1 MCFFFQFV
9 RSLNIVPY
17 LRNNHSLYTKLNNTF
32 LDVLRLRTW
41 PAFLCIPHQSN
52 SPQQRERKKRKCTV
66 YCSAARASDIVYIY
80 IYNIRTFLLP
90 NAMSS
95 KFREILG
102 EMDVPRSQDEIHF
115 KWERRC
121 ILLLFRQHCKPEVVA
136 QWHRWL
142 ERNCGALKNETMT
155 MKNRSPHWKRRA
167 ITNSMAMLR

>member
-1 MCFFFQFV
+1 MTFPIRYSCHLGLFVSVYVCWVFGAHGQHFKTYIGFSFVCAPSYLADAYTNKQTSERKREIEKETKRGKRRERKLFANWGKNPLKCMCFFFQFV

-80 IYNIRTFLLP
+80 NIFT
-90 NAMSS
+90 
-95 KFREILG
+95 
-102 EMDVPRSQDEIHF
+102 
-115 KWERRC
+115 
-121 ILLLFRQHCKPEVVA
+121 
-136 QWHRWL
+136 
-142 ERNCGALKNETMT
+142 T
-155 MKNRSPHWKRRA
+155 
-167 ITNSMAMLR
+167 